1 MNLVDLQTLA
11 MISVLTTLAT
21 QAIKTM
27 FDKGGFNY
35 VSNII
40 ASVVSVI
47 ISMFVVVVYPY
58 VNGVPITSQVICSG
72 IATAFCAVLCACI
85 SYDKVIQTLRDLNN

>member
-40 ASVVSVI
+40 AAVMSVI
-47 ISMFVVVVYPY
+47 ISAFVVVVYPW
-58 VNGVPITSQVICSG
+58 VNGVPITSQIIYSG
-72 IATAFCAVLCACI
+72 VATAFCSMLIAELG
-85 SYDKVIQTLRDLNN
+85 YDKVIDTLKELRG

>member
-1 MNLVDLQTLA
+1 MNLVDLQALA

-21 QAIKTM
+21 QAIKIM

-40 ASVVSVI
+40 AAIVAVI
-47 ISMFVVVVYPY
+47 ISVFVVIVYPY
-58 VNGVPITSQVICSG
+58 MNGVQITSQIVCSG
-72 IATAFCAVLCACI
+72 IATAFCAVLCATL
-85 SYDKVIQTLRDLNN
+85 SYDKVVATIKDLTS

>member
-21 QAIKTM
+21 QAIKVM

-40 ASVVSVI
+40 AAIVAVV
-47 ISMFVVVVYPY
+47 ISAFVVIVYPY
-58 VNGVPITSQVICSG
+58 MNGVQITSQIVCSG